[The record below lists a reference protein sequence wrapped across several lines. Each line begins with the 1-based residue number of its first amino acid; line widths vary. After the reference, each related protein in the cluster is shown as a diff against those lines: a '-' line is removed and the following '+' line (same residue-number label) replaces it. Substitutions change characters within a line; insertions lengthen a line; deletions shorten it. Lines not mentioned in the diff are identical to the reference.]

1 MLPGK
6 LSVTVSMKFSPQRD
20 LKRILIQ
27 PSEQVLSALAMEEL
41 HLLQKKQKSFKEFS
55 KVLQK

>member
-6 LSVTVSMKFSPQRD
+6 LSATVSMKYSPQRD

-27 PSEQVLSALAMEEL
+27 PSEKVLSTLAMEEL
-41 HLLQKKQKSFKEFS
+41 RLLQKKQKSFKEFS